1 MFLSLKRRWAAEAGY
16 REVLVIALPLILS
29 TGSWSIQ
36 QVVDRMFLT
45 WYSPESIAASA
56 PAGMLNFTVMSIFI
70 GAAAYVSAF
79 VAQYYGSGRSDRT
92 GPSLWQGIY
101 LSVFAGVIMLAVI
114 PFAGIIFDFI
124 GHESSVRVL
133 EKEYFTVLCFGG
145 FPAVASS
152 AFSGF
157 FSGRGET
164 WPVMW
169 INMAATAVNV
179 IFDYLLIFGHLGFP
193 EMGIRGAAAA
203 TVLSAVTSFIIYFF
217 LCTRPKYEAEYKTL
231 SGWKFDAPL
240 FRRLLKFG
248 IPNGA
253 HLFLDVAGFTIF
265 LLLIGRLGTDY
276 LAASNIATNINTL
289 AFMPMI
295 GLGIAITVL
304 TGQYIGAEKPETAE
318 KAAYSGLHLSLLYM
332 TTIAFL
338 FFFLPQ
344 IFLYPFGAGIS
355 GEDFTRI
362 RSLTV
367 VLLKFVAIYS
377 LFDSLTIVFSSAI
390 KGAGDTKFVML
401 VMGALSLLL
410 LDIPSFVAF
419 EIFGAG
425 IYTGWTIASIY
436 IILLGI
442 VFYIRFRGGKWKKMR
457 VIEKCPRVIPPNV
470 PEIPVIDTSL

>member
-1 MFLSLKRRWAAEAGY
+1 LLLSLSKRWNEKAGY
-16 REVLVIALPLILS
+16 REVLIVAFPLILS

-36 QVVDRMFLT
+36 QFVDRMFLT
-45 WYSPESIAASA
+45 WYSPESIAAAA

-79 VAQYYGSGRSDRT
+79 VAQYYGSGRKDRT

-101 LSVFAGVIMLAVI
+101 LSVFAGAIMIAVI
-114 PFAGIIFDFI
+114 PLAGIAFDFI
-124 GHESSVRVL
+124 GHESQVRSL
-133 EKEYFTVLCFGG
+133 EKDYFVVLCFGG

-169 INMAATAVNV
+169 INMTATVVN
-179 IFDYLLIFGHLGFP
+179 IFFDYLLIFGHLGFP
-193 EMGIRGAAAA
+193 EMGIKGAAWA
-203 TVLSAVTSFIIYFF
+203 TVFSAISSFLIYFF
-217 LCTRPKYEAEYKTL
+217 LCTRHKYEAEYKTL

-265 LLLIGRLGTDY
+265 LLLVGRLGTDF

-304 TGQYIGAEKPETAE
+304 TGQYLGADNPEIAE

-332 TTIAFL
+332 TTIAFM

-355 GEDFTRI
+355 SDDFSGI
-362 RSLTV
+362 RSITV
-367 VLLKFVAIYS
+367 VLLKFVAVYS

-401 VMGALSLLL
+401 VMGVLSLLL

-436 IILLGI
+436 IILLGV
-442 VFYIRFRGGKWKKMR
+442 VFYIRFKGGKWKKMR
-457 VIEKCPRVIPPNV
+457 VIEKIPPSIPPNV
-470 PEIPVIDTSL
+470 PEIPLIDTCL

>member
-1 MFLSLKRRWAAEAGY
+1 MKNRWHEEAGY
-16 REVLVIALPLILS
+16 REVLIVAFPLILS

-36 QVVDRMFLT
+36 QFIDRMFLT
-45 WYSPESIAASA
+45 WYSPKSIAAAA

-101 LSVFAGVIMLAVI
+101 LSVFAGLIMLAVI
-114 PFAGIIFDFI
+114 PFTGIVFDFI
-124 GHESSVRVL
+124 GHESSVRAL
-133 EKEYFTVLCFGG
+133 EKDYFIVLCFGG

-169 INMAATAVNV
+169 INTAATAVNI
-179 IFDYLLIFGHLGFP
+179 IFDYLLIFGHFGFP
-193 EMGIRGAAAA
+193 EMGIKGAAWA
-203 TVLSAVTSFIIYFF
+203 TVLSAVSSFLIYFY
-217 LCTRPKYEAEYKTL
+217 LCSRPVYETEFKTL

-240 FRRLLKFG
+240 FKRLLKFG

-265 LLLIGRLGTDY
+265 LLLVGRLGTDF

-304 TGQYIGAEKPETAE
+304 TGQYLGADKPEIAE
-318 KAAYSGLHLSLLYM
+318 KAAYSGLHLSLFYM
-332 TTIAFL
+332 TTIAFM

-344 IFLYPFGAGIS
+344 IFLYPFSAGIS
-355 GEDFTRI
+355 GSDFTRI
-362 RSLTV
+362 NSITV
-367 VLLKFVAIYS
+367 VLLKFVAVYS

-390 KGAGDTKFVML
+390 KGAGDTRFVML
-401 VMGALSLLL
+401 VMGALSLLM
-410 LDIPSFVAF
+410 LDIPSYVAF
-419 EIFGAG
+419 EIFDAG
-425 IYTGWTIASIY
+425 IYTGWSIASFY
-436 IILLGI
+436 IIFLGV
-442 VFYIRFRGGKWKKMR
+442 VFYLRFKGGKWKKMR
-457 VIEKCPRVIPPNV
+457 VIEKGPQSIPPNV
-470 PEIPVIDTSL
+470 PEVPVIDTCL